1 LGIAIGAQLGLLFP
15 AKKLI
20 FLLSFLIIVV
30 AGWIGYL
37 STQSGDAG
45 KARNASSAP
54 VGIRKRQ
61 VVRIVPTAFV
71 VGIISGFFAIGGGF
85 LVVPGLALAAAI
97 DLRLSARCSLI
108 PITAFAAL
116 DALEY
121 VQAGNVQFG
130 MSGIMI
136 VAGIVGGAGGLV
148 LGDRLPLPVV
158 QRTFAVFLGVIAAYM
173 VAQNI

>member
-1 LGIAIGAQLGLLFP
+1 
-15 AKKLI
+15 
-20 FLLSFLIIVV
+20 LIIVV

-121 VQAGNVQFG
+121 V
-130 MSGIMI
+130 
-136 VAGIVGGAGGLV
+136 